1 MCLNLNDW
9 NWSCEHTFSF
19 KAWGHV
25 PLSESDLSED
35 MVEPWLSFL
44 ILSEPL
50 CSCSSRTL
58 SSLCSQRRRPFICSA
73 RSSCSCSF
81 WKVKAQ
87 KFNLNPALKKKD
99 RNVVCCLRG
108 GRCCSEHCAFTPT
121 ECCVYLY
128 VELGPSQQVEGG
140 VPHRV
145 RWQRNLLFELLQ
157 AVPQLSSSAKAQ
169 KRHHLTRAGENRA
182 LSTMI
187 HHRKSTFIWR
197 YNENMNYLFF
207 SSSLWTD
214 LQLEKE
220 TQLVLALQ
228 LHSGQ

>member
-121 ECCVYLY
+121 VLCVPLCGAGPVSAGWGWCSSLSQMTEELAFWAAPGSAS
-128 VELGPSQQVEGG
+128 VELVC
-140 VPHRV
+140 
-145 RWQRNLLFELLQ
+145 
-157 AVPQLSSSAKAQ
+157 
-169 KRHHLTRAGENRA
+169 
-182 LSTMI
+182 
-187 HHRKSTFIWR
+187 KSTKATPFNPCR
-197 YNENMNYLFF
+197 GE
-207 SSSLWTD
+207 
-214 LQLEKE
+214 QG
-220 TQLVLALQ
+220 AL
-228 LHSGQ
+228 HYDPP

>member
-1 MCLNLNDW
+1 MNTLLA
-9 NWSCEHTFSF
+9 S
-19 KAWGHV
+19 KQGHV

-81 WKVKAQ
+81 LKVKAQ
-87 KFNLNPALKKKD
+87 KCNINPQPSTVSERTAKQGHGLLFKGKMLL
-99 RNVVCCLRG
+99 CTLCLHPRT
-108 GRCCSEHCAFTPT
+108 CSSPVLW

-169 KRHHLTRAGENRA
+169 ATLFIHAGESRVFF
-182 LSTMI
+182 TMI
-187 HHRKSTFIWR
+187 HHRRCIFIW
-197 YNENMNYLFF
+197 YCNENMNYLFF

-214 LQLEKE
+214 LQSEKE
-220 TQLVLALQ
+220 TQLV
-228 LHSGQ
+228 